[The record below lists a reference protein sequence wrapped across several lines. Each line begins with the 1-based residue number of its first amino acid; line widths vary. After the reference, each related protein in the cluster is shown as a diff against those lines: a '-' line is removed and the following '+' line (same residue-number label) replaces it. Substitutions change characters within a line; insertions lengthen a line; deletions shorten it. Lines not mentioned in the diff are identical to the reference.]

1 MKNVICFKILK
12 VKSLKKLV
20 TMSGNMK
27 VSWRCQ
33 CNRKNQ
39 IRKWS
44 YKLSV
49 LL

>member
-1 MKNVICFKILK
+1 MKNLICFKILK

-20 TMSGNMK
+20 ITTGNVK

-33 CNRKNQ
+33 FNRKNQ

-49 LL
+49 L